1 MNELPTDDASTM
13 ENSDGV
19 SDDKTTTA
27 DTSSLQNA
35 LAKLNL
41 NDKNGF
47 TGLLN
52 LSITADKM
60 VETTD
65 KMVAVKASEIEE
77 TCVVLEK
84 LTLTHDSENK
94 NSITENSGT
103 RTTEEGTYPDQS
115 DRTQEVEQ
123 NPENPQPAAQAPVAA
138 GEDDGDVNSA
148 LKPCDDA
155 GT

>member
-41 NDKNGF
+41 NDKNGLN
-47 TGLLN
+47 GLLN

-103 RTTEEGTYPDQS
+103 RTTEESTYPDQS
-115 DRTQEVEQ
+115 DRTQEAKQ
-123 NPENPQPAAQAPVAA
+123 NQEDPQPAAQAPVAA
-138 GEDDGDVNSA
+138 DEEDGDVTNA

>member
-47 TGLLN
+47 NGLLN

-65 KMVAVKASEIEE
+65 KMAAVKASEIEE

-94 NSITENSGT
+94 NSIAENSDT
-103 RTTEEGTYPDQS
+103 RTTEDGTYPDQS
-115 DRTQEVEQ
+115 DRAPEAKQ
-123 NPENPQPAAQAPVAA
+123 NHEDPQPAAQAPVAA
-138 GEDDGDVNSA
+138 DEKDGDVTNT